1 MEKGDKVKITYHG
14 TLSDGS
20 TKDGLNNEQGYE
32 MTLGSA
38 NMIDGFQEGLYGA
51 KIGETVTLNLQFP
64 DPYSPDE
71 ELSGQPVTFKVKV
84 ISKEV
89 EVVPELDEE
98 FVKANSDAKT
108 VEEYRQSVK
117 DDLEKEEYDSQ
128 LTDLKQEIF
137 NQISEE
143 TEVLKYPEERVN
155 AKAEELDSYYRNYAQ
170 QYGYAE
176 DEWEK
181 FLDDC
186 FKMDQEEFDEQVKL
200 AAQNEVKNEMIVYA
214 IAAKEKITLT
224 QKEYQ
229 QALDDLLDSTGLDAE
244 NFESY
249 VGMTVEEY
257 AKQYNMGVNVLLTK
271 ELDTIYDRLEKK

>member
-1 MEKGDKVKITYHG
+1 
-14 TLSDGS
+14 
-20 TKDGLNNEQGYE
+20 